1 MKNDK
6 RPDLKI
12 IGDNSASG
20 GHYND
25 AKIVGNGVIKGDLDC
40 VTFKSVGDSRL
51 EGNLKAGTV
60 KITGSIHV
68 EGKTTA
74 DDIRVTGDLSIDGDF
89 HAGHCHLRGRITTES
104 GIKAD
109 DLSLMGYVTVKKNCE
124 AESFKADG
132 QIKID
137 GLLAA
142 DDIEIKTYG
151 ASRISEIGGDRI
163 VIRKGSGSNLGKMIR
178 FLFIPSNGGNAV
190 VTVNTIEGD
199 DIRLSSTRA
208 KVVRGNNVVIEE
220 GCDIDLVEYKGSLR
234 VNRSSTVREEKKI

>member
-1 MKNDK
+1 MKNDNK
-6 RPDLKI
+6 PNLKI
-12 IGDNSASG
+12 IGDNTASG

-25 AKIVGNGVIKGDLDC
+25 AKIIGNGIIKGDMDC
-40 VTFKSVGDSRL
+40 VTFKSIGDSRL

-89 HAGHCHLRGRITTES
+89 QAGHCHLRGDISTKS

-124 AESFKADG
+124 AKSFKADG

-137 GLLAA
+137 GLLSA
-142 DDIEIKTYG
+142 DDIDIKTYG

-163 VIRKGSGSNLGKMIR
+163 VIRKASGSNLGKMIR
-178 FLFIPSNGGNAV
+178 FLFTPSNWGNAM
-190 VTVNTIEGD
+190 VTVNSIEGD
-199 DIRLSSTRA
+199 DIRLWSTRA
-208 KVVRGNNVVIEE
+208 KVVRGTNVIIED
-220 GCDIDLVEYKGSLR
+220 GCDIDLVEYKDNLR
-234 VNRSSTVREEKKI
+234 VHRSASVREKKKI